1 MNARIVATALAALLA
16 FGAAAPA
23 AALTEQQWEA
33 QVGQQEYQTL
43 QNQGVILHSSPYYS
57 ILNPIAVRIA
67 KIADPQY
74 DFPFHFFL
82 VHMSQPNAFAVPGG
96 NVYVTDSLMTF
107 VQNQQE
113 LAGVLCHETSHDIH
127 HDVFNL
133 MHKNQRLNVMATL
146 ADLLFGGGNNRVV
159 NTVLGIGTQ
168 LESLRFS
175 RTVEQNADHKGA
187 FTCAAAGEN
196 PWGMVW
202 LFRRF
207 ENTNMASPPEFLSDH
222 PGDAERITALETLF
236 RQYPAT
242 FRRFNS
248 NVQSATPLK

>member
-1 MNARIVATALAALLA
+1 MNRWIGSALLA
-16 FGAAAPA
+16 AALVVGAASPA
-23 AALTEQQWEA
+23 AALTEHQWEA

-43 QNQGVILHSSPYYS
+43 QNQGVILHASPYYR
-57 ILNPIAVRIA
+57 ILNPIAARIA
-67 KIADPQY
+67 KVADPQY

-127 HDVFNL
+127 HDVYNL
-133 MHKNQRLNVMATL
+133 MQKNQRLDLMATL

-187 FTCAAAGEN
+187 FTCAAAGMN

-207 ENTNMASPPEFLSDH
+207 ENTNMTSPPEFLSDH
-222 PGDAERITALETLF
+222 PGDAERITALENLF
-236 RQYPAT
+236 REYPAT
-242 FRRFNS
+242 FGRFNS
-248 NVQSATPLK
+248 NVRSATPLK

>member
-1 MNARIVATALAALLA
+1 MRLRIVLPILAAALA
-16 FGAAAPA
+16 FAAISPA
-23 AALTEQQWEA
+23 AAITEHQWEA
-33 QVGQQEYQTL
+33 QAGQQEYQTL
-43 QNQGVILHSSPYYS
+43 QKKGVILHSSPYYS
-57 ILNPIAVRIA
+57 ILNPIAARIA

-127 HDVFNL
+127 HDVYNL
-133 MHKNQRLNVMATL
+133 MLKNQRLNMLASL
-146 ADLLFGGGNNRVV
+146 ADLLFGGGKSRVA
-159 NTVLGIGTQ
+159 NIVLGIGTQ

-175 RTVEQNADHKGA
+175 RAVEQNADRKGA
-187 FTCAAAGEN
+187 FTCAAAGMN

-207 ENTNMASPPEFLSDH
+207 ENSNMTSPPEFLSNH
-222 PGDAERITALETLF
+222 PGDAERITALENLF
-236 RQYPAT
+236 KEYPAT
-242 FRRFNS
+242 FSRFNP
-248 NVQSATPLK
+248 NVSSATPLR

>member
-1 MNARIVATALAALLA
+1 MRLRLVAPILAAMLA
-16 FGAAAPA
+16 FAAISPA
-23 AALTEQQWEA
+23 AAITEHQWEA
-33 QVGQQEYQTL
+33 QVGRQEYQTL
-43 QNQGVILHSSPYYS
+43 QNKGGILHSSPYYN
-57 ILNPIAVRIA
+57 ILNPIAARIA
-67 KIADPQY
+67 KVADPQY

-127 HDVFNL
+127 HDVYNL
-133 MHKNQRLNVMATL
+133 MLKNQRLSVLASL
-146 ADLLFGGGNNRVV
+146 ADLLFGGGKNRVV
-159 NTVLGIGTQ
+159 NMVLGIGTQ

-175 RTVEQNADHKGA
+175 RAVEQNADRKGA
-187 FTCAAAGEN
+187 FTCAAAGMN

-207 ENTNMASPPEFLSDH
+207 ENTAMASPPEFLSDH
-222 PGDAERITALETLF
+222 PGDAERITALENLF
-236 RQYPAT
+236 QTYPAT
-242 FRRFNS
+242 FSRFNR
-248 NVQSATPLK
+248 NVSSATPLR

>member
-1 MNARIVATALAALLA
+1 MSARIVATALASLLA
-16 FGAAAPA
+16 FGVAAPA
-23 AALTEQQWEA
+23 AALTEHQWEA

-43 QNQGVILHSSPYYS
+43 QHQGVILHSSPYYS
-57 ILNPIAVRIA
+57 ILNPLAARIA
-67 KIADPQY
+67 KVADPQY
-74 DFPFHFFL
+74 DFPFRFLL
-82 VHMSQPNAFAVPGG
+82 VHMKQPNAFAVPGG

-127 HDVFNL
+127 HDVYNL
-133 MHKNQRLNVMATL
+133 MQKNQRLNMIATL
-146 ADLLFGGGNNRVV
+146 ADLLFGGGKNRVV

-175 RTVEQNADHKGA
+175 RDVEQNADRKGA
-187 FTCAAAGEN
+187 FTCAAAGMN

-207 ENTNMASPPEFLSDH
+207 ENANMASPPEFLSDH
-222 PGDAERITALETLF
+222 PGDAERITALENLF
-236 RQYPAT
+236 REYPAT
-242 FRRFNS
+242 FGRFNS
-248 NVQSATPLK
+248 NVRSATPLR

>member
-1 MNARIVATALAALLA
+1 MKRWIGSSLLAAAIALC
-16 FGAAAPA
+16 AALPA
-23 AALTEQQWEA
+23 AALTEHQWEA
-33 QVGQQEYQTL
+33 QAGQQEYQTL
-43 QNQGVILHSSPYYS
+43 QKQGVILHSSPYYR
-57 ILNPIAVRIA
+57 ILNPIAARIA
-67 KIADPQY
+67 KVADRQY
-74 DFPFHFFL
+74 DFPFHFYL
-82 VHMSQPNAFAVPGG
+82 VHMKQPNAFAVPGG

-127 HDVFNL
+127 HDVYNL
-133 MHKNQRLNVMATL
+133 MQKNQRLNVMATL

-175 RTVEQNADHKGA
+175 REVEQNADRKGA
-187 FTCAAAGEN
+187 FTCAAAGMN

-222 PGDAERITALETLF
+222 PGDAERITALENLF
-236 RQYPAT
+236 RENPT
-242 FRRFNS
+242 VFGRFNP
-248 NVQSATPLK
+248 NVRSATPLK